1 MNAYEAARLI
11 DISAVRTHHG
21 LKDIQEVVDIAKKYK
36 FINVHALP
44 SWTKTVAELL
54 KDEPDIYVG
63 GSGRFP
69 RWWSLYRD

>member
-36 FINVHALP
+36 FYTP
-44 SWTKTVAELL
+44 SIRAPW
-54 KDEPDIYVG
+54 
-63 GSGRFP
+63 
-69 RWWSLYRD
+69 

>member
-44 SWTKTVAELL
+44 WLSWTARYSKATPTPSSKPWPSTATAR
-54 KDEPDIYVG
+54 EP
-63 GSGRFP
+63 RKA
-69 RWWSLYRD
+69 